1 MKEMEDAMRA
11 LDTERRFTLASQVT
25 DLLREVTR
33 LQDRI
38 SEALR
43 IHRNRASSIYRHG
56 ICVECSKGAVRG
68 SVEYPCQTAQALGVT
83 KEWLDEQA
91 GR

>member
-1 MKEMEDAMRA
+1 MNEVDHLVQLAKDAQRDRA
-11 LDTERRFTLASQVT
+11 QLT
-25 DLLREVTR
+25 DLVREVTR

-83 KEWLDEQA
+83 EAWLDEA
-91 GR
+91 R